1 MRNSRRAG
9 AVTSAA
15 PFLPTLDFI
24 SVLDGE
30 RVIQGSLQIEVEG
43 GGGAKCATRML
54 MLICCFFLDAA
65 AAAAAAAAAFVV
77 QTKKSPGLSPAVPV
91 QTVIPSF
98 S

>member
-24 SVLDGE
+24 SVLDRE
-30 RVIQGSLQIEVEG
+30 HVIQGLLQIEVEG
-43 GGGAKCATRML
+43 GGAKCATLML